1 MAGRRNTRISKSA
14 VDVVFLIN
22 SSTTRAKMGAEGIYV
37 YLEKT
42 DGCLEKRD
50 GFSAPWAVR
59 GKTAGVQGTA
69 RGVSII
75 KHRT

>member
-1 MAGRRNTRISKSA
+1 
-14 VDVVFLIN
+14 
-22 SSTTRAKMGAEGIYV
+22 MGAEGIYV

-42 DGCLEKRD
+42 DGGLEKRD

-69 RGVSII
+69 ARCLNNQASDVDRPP
-75 KHRT
+75 HL